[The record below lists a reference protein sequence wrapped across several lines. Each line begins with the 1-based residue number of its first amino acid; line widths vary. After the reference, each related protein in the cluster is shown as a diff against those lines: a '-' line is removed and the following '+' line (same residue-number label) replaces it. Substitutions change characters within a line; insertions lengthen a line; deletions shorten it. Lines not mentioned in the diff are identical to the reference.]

1 MPPAPCTCEPRRSR
15 TASGTTDRKS
25 LFGLRRVW
33 AGVWEKRRFNRGSLS
48 EWGGKDKHKVRHLT
62 AHLPRKFQKNVGGIE
77 GPVLPHPAHG
87 PDGPQVQFWNLIRC
101 HLYLAVSNEK
111 NSNPAMILTRSTILI
126 SNRPLE
132 EWGKLI
138 GGVPAA
144 SAILDRFVHHAHII
158 KIKRTSYQL
167 LILIELPVGVG
178 TY

>member
-1 MPPAPCTCEPRRSR
+1 MGRQRQAQGASSNGTPPKKVSEKCRW
-15 TASGTTDRKS
+15 DR
-25 LFGLRRVW
+25 GAQYYRILRMV
-33 AGVWEKRRFNRGSLS
+33 
-48 EWGGKDKHKVRHLT
+48 
-62 AHLPRKFQKNVGGIE
+62 
-77 GPVLPHPAHG
+77 

>member
-1 MPPAPCTCEPRRSR
+1 MGSR
-15 TASGTTDRKS
+15 AQYYRILRMVQMVRKCNSGTS
-25 LFGLRRVW
+25 SV
-33 AGVWEKRRFNRGSLS
+33 A
-48 EWGGKDKHKVRHLT
+48 
-62 AHLPRKFQKNVGGIE
+62 
-77 GPVLPHPAHG
+77 VL
-87 PDGPQVQFWNLIRC
+87 LIRC